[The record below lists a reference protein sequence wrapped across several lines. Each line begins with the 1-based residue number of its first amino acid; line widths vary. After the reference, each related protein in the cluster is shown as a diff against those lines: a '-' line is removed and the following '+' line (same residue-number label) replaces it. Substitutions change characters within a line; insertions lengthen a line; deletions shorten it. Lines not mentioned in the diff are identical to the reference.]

1 MNTKIRSKLSE
12 LKKDVYVL
20 RGRRKEYERIMMR
33 EGPMVAASLLCRKIG
48 DTGREMYVLSGSA
61 NGESVHRY
69 VRKGEIGEWR
79 IRAENWRKFSRAMIE
94 WVKTGKEI
102 EKKLREI
109 GRKRCERMPGKK
121 IGRE

>member
-1 MNTKIRSKLSE
+1 MNTKSRSKLSE
-12 LKKDVYVL
+12 LKKEVCVL
-20 RGRRKEYERIMMR
+20 RERRKGYERIMMR
-33 EGPMVAASLLCRKIG
+33 EAPMVAASMLCRKIG

-61 NGESVHRY
+61 NGASVHRY
-69 VRKGEIGEWR
+69 VRKEEIGKWK

-94 WVKTGKEI
+94 WVKAGKET

-109 GRKRCERMPGKK
+109 GRQRCERMPGKK